1 MRARHP
7 SLGANSGSTP
17 LPDAAQPQVPV
28 RGDFYW
34 LRLPATGLC
43 FLVFGV
49 AAVSLGA
56 IWLPFVFVA
65 SGGGARAR
73 RRSRA
78 AVAAGLRFFLGF
90 ARLMGVL
97 RYSLHNMEKLGMP
110 GQVIVANHPTLI
122 DMAFLLGFVPQVNC
136 IVKST
141 LFANLVTGGAVIS
154 ADYIRN
160 SPTPAM
166 IHDAEQALRAGEAL
180 VIFPEGTRTV
190 PGSPVLFQRGAA
202 NIALRAATRLTPVFI
217 SCEPPTLSKH
227 QPWYRI
233 PARRPHF
240 SIRVGQCIDV
250 AGFRTAP
257 LPAASRTL
265 NAVLTELYNQASP
278 PRDPAS

>member
-1 MRARHP
+1 M
-7 SLGANSGSTP
+7 
-17 LPDAAQPQVPV
+17 PDAALPPLPG
-28 RGDFYW
+28 RNDFYW

-43 FLVFGV
+43 FLVFGL

-56 IWLPFVFVA
+56 IWLPIVIVA
-65 SGGGARAR
+65 SGGGVRAR
-73 RRSRA
+73 RRSRT
-78 AVAAGLRFFLGF
+78 AVATGLRFFLGF
-90 ARLMGVL
+90 ARFLGVL
-97 RYSLHNMEKLGMP
+97 RYSLHDIEKLGVP

-141 LFANLVTGGAVIS
+141 LFANLVTGGAVI
-154 ADYIRN
+154 AAGYIRN
-160 SPTPAM
+160 SPVPAM
-166 IHDAEQALRAGEAL
+166 IHDAEQALRAGESL

-190 PGSPVLFQRGAA
+190 PGKPVVFQRGAA

-240 SIRVGQCIDV
+240 CVRAGPCIDV
-250 AGFRTAP
+250 AEFRTAP
-257 LPAASRTL
+257 LPAASRSL
-265 NAVLTELYNQASP
+265 NSVLTELFNQANP
-278 PRDPAS
+278 P